1 MGIKET
7 SLELAAISL
16 IADQAKKR
24 KDELRAQLQAEM
36 DAIGADRVKAELDNE
51 TVAFVTTSKPRIKRV
66 ITNRKHFV
74 AWVKANHPTEIIEEV
89 RSSFESVILDS
100 FRFEDGW
107 AISTTGE
114 MVDWVIEQSGE
125 PYLVTKFHADGRE
138 KLIDALSDQNFKMEV
153 SMKDIL
159 QIE

>member
-16 IADQAKKR
+16 IADKAKER
-24 KDELRAQLQAEM
+24 KDQLRKQLQAEM
-36 DAIGADRVKAELDNE
+36 DEIGADRVKAELDDE
-51 TVAFVTTSKPRIKRV
+51 TVAYVTTSKPRVKRT
-66 ITNRKHFV
+66 ITQRRYFID
-74 AWVKANHPTEIIEEV
+74 WVKRNYPTEIVEEV
-89 RSSFESVILDS
+89 RESFETMILGS
-100 FRFEDGW
+100 FRFENGM
-107 AISTTGE
+107 AISSDGE
-114 MVDWVIEQSGE
+114 MVGWLVEEVGE

-153 SMKDIL
+153 SLKEIL